1 MGGKRRSASS
11 APGPAG
17 SALRVLFDET
27 VALFHRL
34 RLTAERI
41 HGQGEASAGR
51 RGVLRSLSRGG
62 AQTVPQLARAR
73 PVSRQ
78 HIQVLVNA
86 LLGDGL
92 VELRQNPAHRRSRL
106 VALTRK
112 GALLLAAMEER
123 EGRLLSRLAVPA
135 SARELD
141 AAAAVLRKVR
151 ASLEGASWA

>member
-1 MGGKRRSASS
+1 MSRKQTEGTRPRGDRV
-11 APGPAG
+11 PLG
-17 SALRVLFDET
+17 VLFDET

-34 RLTAERI
+34 RLTAEEI

-51 RGVLRSLSRGG
+51 RGVLRSLGRGG

-92 VELRQNPAHRRSRL
+92 VELRENPAHRRSRL

-151 ASLEGASWA
+151 ESLEGASWA